1 MLKEV
6 FQIFDLF
13 FLKNQQI
20 YCFVGTMNV
29 FISFMRAYE
38 PSVGIEIFELRKEK
52 RISLRII
59 FPRPK
64 RAGSDKNDHGQCR
77 KNWPGDSFNWI

>member
-38 PSVGIEIFELRKEK
+38 PSVGIEIFELRK
-52 RISLRII
+52 
-59 FPRPK
+59 
-64 RAGSDKNDHGQCR
+64 
-77 KNWPGDSFNWI
+77 